1 MGEKSGARKV
11 YEEIL
16 VQDPLCF
23 DALFQNALLM
33 DQCGEGQA
41 ALRLFEEKLVLAQE
55 EQKEND
61 ARNVRL
67 IMAQIKYLQK
77 NVDEALSSYK
87 ELAKEDPNNYR
98 PYFYQFVIYSLLDRN
113 EKAKA
118 QFAKCREVCPKNFK
132 VEGFVQTPLS
142 RAKLFGSGLDN

>member
-1 MGEKSGARKV
+1 MGEKDGARKV

-23 DALFQNALLM
+23 GLCLNALLM
-33 DQCGEGQA
+33 DQCGEGQSCIRDC
-41 ALRLFEEKLVLAQE
+41 LKRNWYLLGEEM
-55 EQKEND
+55 KEND
-61 ARNVRL
+61 VRNVRL

-77 NVDEALSSYK
+77 NVDEALSSYE
-87 ELAKEDPNNYR
+87 ELAKEDPNDYR

-113 EKAKA
+113 EEAKA
-118 QFAKCREVCPKNFK
+118 QFAKCREVCPKDFK